1 MLIHQIS
8 VTEHLNIILKHYIP
22 HHSWERCAIPNTI
35 KIQSGRDLPDIQS
48 TLPDVRINLTRVGVK
63 NVKKLVEVSRPE
75 KRPVIFISNFDVFVD
90 LPGSLKGAN
99 LSRNFEVIDEV
110 LQQAIDGDVKEIE
123 NLCSVVARKLLDRH
137 EYADRTE
144 VLMNSQFM
152 VKRETPVSHTSCH
165 EVVKVHARAV
175 ARRTF
180 REPIVRKSIG
190 AEVTGMTAC
199 PCAQDIMKERAVTVL
214 QNLEIPKEKI
224 EAFLGEVPM
233 ATHNQRGRGFL
244 CIEIDDD
251 QHVKLEKIIRIL
263 KESMSSSIFEL
274 LKRGDES
281 YVVLSAHKN
290 PRFVEDCVRE
300 IAKKVLAEFK
310 ELPGDSLITI
320 KQTNEESIHQ
330 HDAYAERQATMAELF
345 VELNG
350 EHS

>member
-1 MLIHQIS
+1 M
-8 VTEHLNIILKHYIP
+8 TF
-22 HHSWERCAIPNTI
+22 T
-35 KIQSGRDLPDIQS
+35 SGTDDKEKAEPFGGKLPDVQS

-63 NVKKLVEVSRPE
+63 NVKKLVEVTRPD

-110 LQQAIDGDVKEIE
+110 LQQAIDGEVKEIE
-123 NLCSVVARKLLDRH
+123 NLCSAVARKLLDRH

-144 VLMNSQFM
+144 VLMRSEFM
-152 VKRETPVSHTSCH
+152 VKRETPVSHTACH
-165 EVVKVHARAV
+165 EVVKVHARAI

-199 PCAQDIMKERAVTVL
+199 PCAQNIMMERANRVL
-214 QNLEIPKEKI
+214 EGLGVEKETI
-224 EAFLGEVPM
+224 DAFFSEVPM

-251 QHVKLEKIIRIL
+251 EHIDLEKIIQIL
-263 KESMSSSIFEL
+263 KDSMSAGIYEL

-281 YVVLSAHKN
+281 AVVLAAHKN

-300 IAKKVLAEFK
+300 MARKVITEFDY
-310 ELPGDSLITI
+310 LPGDSVVTI

-330 HDAYAERQATMAELF
+330 HDAYAERRATLAELLD
-345 VELNG
+345 EMNG
-350 EHS
+350 DKKYSAQ

>member
-1 MLIHQIS
+1 M
-8 VTEHLNIILKHYIP
+8 
-22 HHSWERCAIPNTI
+22 
-35 KIQSGRDLPDIQS
+35 
-48 TLPDVRINLTRVGVK
+48 
-63 NVKKLVEVSRPE
+63 EVSRGE

-123 NLCSVVARKLLDRH
+123 DLCSVVARKLLDRH
-137 EYADRTE
+137 EYADNTE
-144 VLMNSQFM
+144 VLMRSQFM

-180 REPIVRKSIG
+180 RDPIVRKSIG

-199 PCAQDIMKERAVTVL
+199 PCAQDIMKERALYVL
-214 QNLEIPKEKI
+214 KDLKIEDEKI
-224 EAFLGEVPM
+224 DTFLREVPM

-263 KESMSSSIFEL
+263 KDSMSTSIYEL

-281 YVVLSAHKN
+281 YVVLNAHKN

-300 IAKKVLAEFK
+300 VAKKVLAEFSD
-310 ELPGDSLITI
+310 LPGDSLITI

-330 HDAYAERQATMAELF
+330 HDAYAERRATMAELY
-345 VELNG
+345 VELNS
-350 EHS
+350 EAK

>member
-1 MLIHQIS
+1 LLIQTP
-8 VTEHLNIILKHYIP
+8 VEK
-22 HHSWERCAIPNTI
+22 
-35 KIQSGRDLPDIQS
+35 KFGGVLPDIQS
-48 TLPDVRINLTRVGVK
+48 TCPDIRINLTRVGVK

-110 LQQAIDGDVKEIE
+110 LQQAIGGKVGQIE
-123 NLCSVVARKLLDRH
+123 ALCSIVARKLLDHH

-144 VLMNSQFM
+144 VRMRSEFM
-152 VKRETPVSHTSCH
+152 VKRETPVSGTACH

-180 REPIVRKSIG
+180 RDPIVRKSIG

-199 PCAQDIMKERAVTVL
+199 PCAQNIMKDRALYVL
-214 QNLEIPKEKI
+214 RGLEIDQEKI
-224 EAFLGEVPM
+224 DQFLEEVPM

-244 CIEIDDD
+244 CIETDDD
-251 QHVKLEKIIRIL
+251 QHVDLEKIISIL
-263 KESMSSSIFEL
+263 KDSMSSPIFEL
-274 LKRGDES
+274 LKRGDEGH
-281 YVVLSAHKN
+281 VVLSAHQN

-300 IAKKVLAEFK
+300 MAKKVLAEFEK
-310 ELPGDSLITI
+310 LPGDSLITI

-330 HDAYAERQATMAELF
+330 HDAYAERQATIAELF
-345 VELNG
+345 LELSG
-350 EHS
+350 ESQ

>member
-1 MLIHQIS
+1 MSQK
-8 VTEHLNIILKHYIP
+8 T
-22 HHSWERCAIPNTI
+22 
-35 KIQSGRDLPDIQS
+35 GRELPDIQS
-48 TLPDVRINLTRVGVK
+48 TIPAVRINLTRVGVK
-63 NVKKLVEVSRPE
+63 NVKKLVEVSRQE
-75 KRPVIFISNFDVFVD
+75 KRPVVFISVFDVFVD

-110 LQQAIDGDVKEIE
+110 LQQAIDGEVKEIE
-123 NLCSVVARKLLDRH
+123 ELCSVVARKLLDRH

-144 VLMNSQFM
+144 VRMRSQYM

-165 EVVKVHARAV
+165 EVVQVHARAV

-180 REPIVRKSIG
+180 RDPIVRKSIG

-199 PCAQDIMKERAVTVL
+199 PCAQDIMKERALYVMR
-214 QNLEIPKEKI
+214 NLGIENDKI
-224 EAFLGEVPM
+224 EAFLAEVPM
-233 ATHNQRGRGFL
+233 ATHNQRGRGFV

-251 QHVKLEKIIRIL
+251 QHVKLEKIIQIL
-263 KESMSSSIFEL
+263 KESMSASIFEL

-281 YVVLSAHKN
+281 YVVLTAHKN

-300 IAKKVLAEFK
+300 VAKKVLAEFQD
-310 ELPGDSLITI
+310 LPGDSLITI

-330 HDAYAERQATMAELF
+330 HDAYAERQATMAELY